1 VDGPKLTVPALTP
14 AHGPARNVISVLD
27 LDRSTVAAIVRRAG
41 DFFTALD
48 DHSHPLAGKVVG
60 TLFEKTST
68 RTRTA
73 FLVGAIRLGAQVVTY
88 GPNDLQTNTGESLED
103 TGRILGLMLDGLVA
117 RCARPVAD
125 VRLMARHAGIPV
137 VSAMAVEEHPTQ
149 GLCDAAMLAL
159 AAGGYQNLKG
169 LRLLYVG
176 EGNNT
181 AVALAYVLSSVLG
194 AHLTFA
200 TPVGH
205 GLPAA
210 AAAAATARSRKNDG
224 EFVEFHDPADA
235 AGPFDVVYATRW
247 QTTGTTKTNPDWRLR
262 FHGFRVD
269 SVLMDRW
276 PGSLFMHDLPAHRGE
291 DVDSDVLDGAR
302 SLAWAQARMK
312 LCSAMAVLEYAMA

>member
-169 LRLLYVG
+169 L
-176 EGNNT
+176 
-181 AVALAYVLSSVLG
+181 
-194 AHLTFA
+194 
-200 TPVGH
+200 